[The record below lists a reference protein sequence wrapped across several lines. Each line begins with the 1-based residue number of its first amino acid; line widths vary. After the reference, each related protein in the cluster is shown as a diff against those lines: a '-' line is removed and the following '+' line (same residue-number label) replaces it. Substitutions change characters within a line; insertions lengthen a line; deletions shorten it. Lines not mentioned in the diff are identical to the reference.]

1 MPLEVKKQDFRQ
13 THWGMSK
20 EEVRRSETLELQA
33 VTVPDTAIEILA
45 GTSSVAGM
53 PCAIVYTIAEDQLV
67 SAGYT
72 ISGKIEGS
80 VPIKRHTNDNNY
92 LDDYEAVKA
101 IMREKYGT
109 PI

>member
-1 MPLEVKKQDFRQ
+1 
-13 THWGMSK
+13 
-20 EEVRRSETLELQA
+20 
-33 VTVPDTAIEILA
+33 
-45 GTSSVAGM
+45 
-53 PCAIVYTIAEDQLV
+53 V